1 MRTGSA
7 RRILLWTLGPT
18 SAAAP
23 RRIPGGCVAP
33 RRAPAPRA
41 EPTRPLAA
49 GTPPSLPEH
58 IQVGDV
64 LCQRSAPGQSTP
76 GWRPT
81 PQTRLC
87 RTNTRAD
94 ACGTSTVPPW
104 NGMTARTAG
113 QTEMDQRRESASS
126 HPWVRTGETFAT
138 YLAT

>member
-7 RRILLWTLGPT
+7 RRILLWTFGPT

-49 GTPPSLPEH
+49 GTPP

-76 GWRPT
+76 GWRLT